1 MGIERLDGFMT
12 TEKQRGF
19 ETDFRLETETY
30 EVWDEIEVG
39 RVATAKQTFV
49 VKEQDILSY
58 NFPALE
64 DDPLFVDPQA
74 ARAAGL
80 DQVIAHPLFAV
91 QIAFYCIEK
100 GPGNWLR
107 SPGARNP
114 GQKLIFHEPFR
125 VGDEITLTITCQDK
139 WVRRNKYYL
148 QDRYD
153 YHNQEGTL
161 KAVWYATLILPPS
174 RAELARFAA
183 Q

>member
-74 ARAAGL
+74 ARAAPASTKSSP
-80 DQVIAHPLFAV
+80 IP
-91 QIAFYCIEK
+91 CSRC
-100 GPGNWLR
+100 R
-107 SPGARNP
+107 SPSIASKRAQATGCAHRVPAIRARSSFSMNLS
-114 GQKLIFHEPFR
+114 GSAMR
-125 VGDEITLTITCQDK
+125 
-139 WVRRNKYYL
+139 
-148 QDRYD
+148 
-153 YHNQEGTL
+153 
-161 KAVWYATLILPPS
+161 S
-174 RAELARFAA
+174 R
-183 Q
+183 

>member
-1 MGIERLDGFMT
+1 MGIKRLENFMT

-19 ETDFRLETETY
+19 ETDFTLDAEVY

-39 RVATAKQTFV
+39 RVATAKQKFFI
-49 VKEQDILSY
+49 KEEDILSY
-58 NFPALE
+58 NMSALE
-64 DDPLFVDPQA
+64 NDPLFVDPDA
-74 ARAAGL
+74 ARAEGH

-114 GQKLIFHEPFR
+114 GQKIIFHEPFR
-125 VGDEITLTITCQDK
+125 VGDEITLTTTTHDK

-153 YHNQEGTL
+153 YRNQDGTL
-161 KAVWYATLILPPS
+161 IAEWFATLLLPRD

-183 Q
+183 L

>member
-1 MGIERLDGFMT
+1 MGIERLNDFMT

>member
-1 MGIERLDGFMT
+1 MGIERLNDFMT

-39 RVATAKQTFV
+39 RVATAKQTFL
-49 VKEQDILSY
+49 VKEEDILSY
-58 NFPALE
+58 NMSALE
-64 DDPLFVDPQA
+64 DDPLFVDPEA

-100 GPGNWLR
+100 GSGNWLR
-107 SPGARNP
+107 SPGARNA
-114 GQKLIFHEPFR
+114 GQKLIFYEPFR
-125 VGDEITLTITCQDK
+125 VGEEITLTITCNDK

-174 RAELARFAA
+174 RAELARFAV

>member
-58 NFPALE
+58 NFSALE

-161 KAVWYATLILPPS
+161 KSVWYATLILPPS